1 MTDFKTSNCNDQFAV
16 IEDADLDAV
25 VGGAQTLPLS
35 PQLALAYYPVGG
47 WTMKDIWTK
56 PTLGT
61 YH

>member
-1 MTDFKTSNCNDQFAV
+1 MTRFKTSNDNDRLGL

-25 VGGAQTLPLS
+25 VGGAQTLSLS